1 MIIKKAALSL
11 FVIGAS
17 GAYVWSQSVTSSGSD
32 LSSALSAPEQARPIA
47 AVAVTV
53 EPPLIV
59 REPANGGD
67 IAAAAAPSS
76 AVKVQSL
83 AVVPD
88 AAAPDSAA
96 NSGSDGAVADAS
108 ANGSA
113 PSPAPALPSPAT
125 MPVPRRRPVVDLTA
139 RTVKVSA
146 KVAAK
151 SGHRLHDGTFDGP
164 AVDAFYGLVQIE
176 AVVQNGTLL
185 SVKVLQYPSDRRTS
199 VAINRQALPSL
210 KLEAVAAQSADI
222 DIVSGAT
229 LTSEAFIESLGAAL
243 RQAMA

>member
-32 LSSALSAPEQARPIA
+32 LSTASLAAEPARPTA

-83 AVVPD
+83 AVVAD
-88 AAAPDSAA
+88 AASPDSAA
-96 NSGSDGAVADAS
+96 NGGSDGTLAS
-108 ANGSA
+108 ADGPA
-113 PSPAPALPSPAT
+113 PSPAPPSPAT
-125 MPVPRRRPVVDLTA
+125 MPVPRLRPVVDLTA